1 MDDKQP
7 YIRQQEE
14 GENLY
19 SRLQKKTLEEVQR
32 LSGKVW
38 TDFNVHDP
46 GVTLA
51 DIANYALTETN
62 YKLGFDLADYL
73 TGKGESFNPKRFGLF
88 PPSEV
93 YTTAPVT
100 TEDYRRLFFSHIP
113 ELENVWVE
121 CDPSTGGYTVKIV
134 LPTFNKDV
142 KSEILVERIQ
152 EVYNEHRNLCEY
164 LDQVIVVKPEE
175 LEFHA
180 KFEIEPGKDATLM
193 LVEIYQI
200 ILRYLSGG
208 ISISTPEEQAISGM
222 PLEEWLEG
230 ADDTVRVVIPR
241 QQNTEYELYKKL
253 WQVKG
258 IKSFSVCYLM
268 KNGEPLTDFSGG
280 YSLKIPR
287 KEKELTVSIYCG
299 CSQIQ
304 IDMEKF
310 VKCLSELYETK
321 GCVPKEKRNYQWP
334 GLKGSYHDIF
344 THYPIARDF
353 PTCYNLSPDRE
364 PPTSFETYLNL
375 YDQTIRQGL
384 TEVKE
389 LDRLLSIEAKD
400 INCPALRDVYA
411 IKSRY
416 LDFLD
421 QLYSV
426 ESQPAWME
434 EFDNY
439 GETKDEILRRRIG
452 FLQRIAYL
460 IKNRAQA
467 RNITNPD
474 GEKNVTVAK
483 QWFCCLLGI
492 HWNENRSVGNVLA
505 SHNLILMK
513 TNGKGKYPRNF
524 INARLIDERI
534 LENSYMEPIIPE
546 KQPEDDNEKFKQYS
560 WLRTELPV
568 FNNNFISSGLFR
580 GGIFLDNY
588 RIVHA
593 DENEYMLVFRNL
605 EENIWMNLGR
615 TNKKAELN
623 TLANILRHYLQELN
637 CACETL
643 YIVEPVLSGA
653 SSPFTLILVL
663 PSWTARFRS
672 PRFREVCR
680 DLLRSLLPAHLS
692 GTIYWLNIAAMQEFE
707 DCYRLWRQALSRQY
721 MDDVEILQDT
731 MNGILRNVKEKDKKR
746 LDDTN

>member
-1 MDDKQP
+1 MDGKEP

-51 DIANYALTETN
+51 DIANYALTETS

-73 TGKGESFNPKRFGLF
+73 TGEGENFNPKRFGLF
-88 PPSEV
+88 PPDEV

-121 CDPSTGGYTVKIV
+121 CDPATGGYTVKIV
-134 LPTFNKDV
+134 LPPFNIDA
-142 KSEILVERIQ
+142 KSETLVEKVQ
-152 EVYNEHRNLCEY
+152 KVYNEHRNLCEY
-164 LDQVIVVKPEE
+164 LNRVIVVKPEE

-180 KFEIEPGKDATLM
+180 RFEIEPGQDATLM
-193 LVEIYQI
+193 LIEIYQI
-200 ILRYLSGG
+200 ILRYLSGAV
-208 ISISTPEEQAISGM
+208 SISTPEEQEISGM

-230 ADDTVRVVIPR
+230 SNDTVRVVIPQ

-268 KNGEPLTDFSGG
+268 KDGEPLTDCTGG

-287 KEKELTVSIYCG
+287 KEKELTVNIYCG
-299 CSQIQ
+299 CSQVQ
-304 IDMEKF
+304 VDMEKF
-310 VKCLSELYETK
+310 TKQLSILYNTK
-321 GCVPKEKRNYQWP
+321 VYIPDEKRNYQWA
-334 GLKGSYHDIF
+334 GLKGTYHDISD
-344 THYPIARDF
+344 HYPIAKDF
-353 PTCYNLSPDRE
+353 PACYNLSPDRK
-364 PPTSFETYLNL
+364 PLTSFEVYLGL
-375 YDQTIRQGL
+375 YDEIIQKGL
-384 TEVKE
+384 LEVKD
-389 LDRLLSIEAKD
+389 LDRLLSIDTKD
-400 INCPALRDVYA
+400 INYSDTRNVYA
-411 IKSRY
+411 LKSRY

-421 QLYSV
+421 RLYSV

-439 GETKDEILRRRIG
+439 GETKEDILRRRMG

-460 IKNRAQA
+460 IKNRAKA
-467 RNITNPD
+467 RDITNSD

-492 HWNENRSVGNVLA
+492 SWNENRSVGNVLA
-505 SHNLILMK
+505 SHNLVLMK
-513 TNGKGKYPRNF
+513 TNGKGKCPRNF

-568 FNNNFISSGLFR
+568 FNNNCISSGLFR
-580 GGIFLDNY
+580 GGIFMDNY
-588 RIVHA
+588 RLVLA
-593 DENEYMLVFRNL
+593 DENEYMLVFRNR

-637 CACETL
+637 HACETL
-643 YIVEPVLSGA
+643 YIVEPVLS
-653 SSPFTLILVL
+653 STSTPFTLLLVL

-692 GTIYWLNIAAMQEFE
+692 GTIYWLNIGAMQEFE
-707 DCYRLWRQALSRQY
+707 DCYRLWRQALAKQY

-731 MNGILRNVKEKDKKR
+731 MNGILRNVKEKDKGA

>member
-1 MDDKQP
+1 MEGKEP
-7 YIRQQEE
+7 YISQQEE

-19 SRLQKKTLEEVQR
+19 SYLQKKTLEEVQR

-62 YKLGFDLADYL
+62 YKLWFDLADYL
-73 TGKGESFNPKRFGLF
+73 TRGGDNFDPKRFGLF
-88 PPSEV
+88 PPGEV

-121 CDPSTGGYTVKIV
+121 CDPATGGYTVRIV
-134 LPTFNKDV
+134 LPPFNKEV
-142 KSEILVERIQ
+142 KSEALVERVQ
-152 EVYNEHRNLCEY
+152 MVYNEHRNLCEY
-164 LDQVIVVKPEE
+164 LDQVVVVKPEE

-180 KFEIEPGKDATLM
+180 KFEIEPGRDATL
-193 LVEIYQI
+193 LLIEIYQI
-200 ILRYLSGG
+200 ILRYLSGAM
-208 ISISTPEEQAISGM
+208 SISAPEEQAISGM

-230 ADDTVRVVIPR
+230 SDDTVRVVIPR
-241 QQNTEYELYKKL
+241 QQNTEYELYNKL

-258 IKSFSVCYLM
+258 IQSFSVCYLM
-268 KNGEPLTDFSGG
+268 KNGEPLTNFSGG

-287 KEKELTVSIYCG
+287 KKDDLTVDIYCG
-299 CSQIQ
+299 CSQVQ
-304 IDMEKF
+304 VDMEKF
-310 VKCLSELYETK
+310 TKQLSELYNTK
-321 GCVPKEKRNYQWP
+321 VCIPEEKRNYQWT
-334 GLKGSYHDIF
+334 GLKGTYHDIF
-344 THYPIARDF
+344 THYSIARDF
-353 PTCYNLSPDRE
+353 PACYNLSPDRE
-364 PPTSFETYLNL
+364 PPTSFEAYLKL
-375 YDQTIRQGL
+375 YDQTIVQGL
-384 TEVKE
+384 SEVKE

-400 INCPALRDVYA
+400 ISYPSARNIYAL
-411 IKSRY
+411 KSHY

-421 QLYSV
+421 QLYCV

-439 GETKDEILRRRIG
+439 GETEEEILRRRTG

-460 IKNRAQA
+460 TKNRAQA
-467 RNITNPD
+467 RDITNSD
-474 GEKNVTVAK
+474 GKENVAVAK
-483 QWFCCLLGI
+483 EWFCRLLGI
-492 HWNENRSVGNVLA
+492 SWNENRSVGNVLA
-505 SHNLILMK
+505 SHNLMLMK
-513 TNGKGKYPRNF
+513 TNGKGKIPRNF

-534 LENSYMEPIIPE
+534 LENSYMEPIVPE
-546 KQPEDDNEKFKQYS
+546 KLPEDDKEKFEQYS
-560 WLRTELPV
+560 WLRMELPV
-568 FNNNFISSGLFR
+568 FNQNFISSGLFR
-580 GGIFLDNY
+580 GGIFLNNY
-588 RIVHA
+588 RLVSV
-593 DENEYMLVFRNL
+593 DENEYMLVFRNQ

-637 CACETL
+637 HACETL
-643 YIVEPVLSGA
+643 YIVEPVLSNT
-653 SSPFTLILVL
+653 SHPFTLSLVL
-663 PSWTARFRS
+663 PSWTARFKS

-680 DLLRSLLPAHLS
+680 DLLRSILPAHLS
-692 GTIYWLNIAAMQEFE
+692 GKIYWLNIASMQEFE
-707 DCYRLWRQALSRQY
+707 DSYRLWRQALAKQY

-731 MNGILRNVKEKDKKR
+731 MNGILQKVKEKDKKA

>member
-1 MDDKQP
+1 MDGKEP

-51 DIANYALTETN
+51 DIANYALTETS

-73 TGKGESFNPKRFGLF
+73 TGEGENFNPKRFGLF
-88 PPSEV
+88 PPGEV

-121 CDPSTGGYTVKIV
+121 CDPATGGYTVKIV
-134 LPTFNKDV
+134 LPPFNKEI
-142 KSEILVERIQ
+142 KSETLVEKVQ
-152 EVYNEHRNLCEY
+152 KVYNEHRNLCEY
-164 LDQVIVVKPEE
+164 LNQVIVVKPEE

-180 KFEIEPGKDATLM
+180 RFEIEPGRDATLM

-200 ILRYLSGG
+200 ILRYLSGAV
-208 ISISTPEEQAISGM
+208 SISTPEEQEISGM

-230 ADDTVRVVIPR
+230 SDDTVRVVIPR
-241 QQNTEYELYKKL
+241 QQNTEYELYNKL

-268 KNGEPLTDFSGG
+268 KNNEPLTNFSGG

-287 KEKELTVSIYCG
+287 KKDDLKVDIYCG
-299 CSQIQ
+299 CSQVQ
-304 IDMEKF
+304 VDMEKF
-310 VKCLSELYETK
+310 TKQLSELYNTK
-321 GCVPKEKRNYQWP
+321 VYIPEEKRNYQWA
-334 GLKGSYHDIF
+334 GLKGTNHDIF

-353 PTCYNLSPDRE
+353 PACYNLSPDRK
-364 PPTSFETYLNL
+364 PLTSFEAYLKL
-375 YDQTIRQGL
+375 YDQTIEQGL
-384 TEVKE
+384 SEVKK

-400 INCPALRDVYA
+400 IDYPVSHNIYAL
-411 IKSRY
+411 KSRY
-416 LDFLD
+416 MDFLD
-421 QLYSV
+421 QLYCV

-439 GETKDEILRRRIG
+439 GETKEEILRRRAG
-452 FLQRIAYL
+452 FLRYIAYL

-467 RNITNPD
+467 RNITDSD
-474 GEKNVTVAK
+474 GKENVAVAK
-483 QWFCCLLGI
+483 EWFCRLLGI
-492 HWNENRSVGNVLA
+492 SWNENRSVGNVLA
-505 SHNLILMK
+505 SHNLMLMK
-513 TNGKGKYPRNF
+513 TNGKGKIPRNF

-534 LENSYMEPIIPE
+534 LENCHMEPIVHE
-546 KQPEDDNEKFKQYS
+546 KQPEDENEKFEQYS
-560 WLRTELPV
+560 RLRTELPV
-568 FNNNFISSGLFR
+568 FNQNFISSGLFR

-588 RIVHA
+588 RLVLA
-593 DENEYMLVFRNL
+593 DENEYMLVFRNR

-615 TNKKAELN
+615 TNKKVELN
-623 TLANILRHYLQELN
+623 SLANILRYYLQELN
-637 CACETL
+637 HACETL
-643 YIVEPVLSGA
+643 YIVEPVLSK
-653 SSPFTLILVL
+653 SHPFTLSLVL
-663 PSWTARFRS
+663 PSWTARFWS

-680 DLLRSLLPAHLS
+680 DLLRSILPAHLS
-692 GTIYWLNIAAMQEFE
+692 GTIYWLNIAFMQEFE
-707 DCYRLWRQALSRQY
+707 DCYRLWRQALAKQY
-721 MDDVEILQDT
+721 MDDVEMLQDT
-731 MNGILRNVKEKDKKR
+731 MNGILKKVKDKDKNT
-746 LDDTN
+746 LDDTY

>member
-1 MDDKQP
+1 MDGKEP

-51 DIANYALTETN
+51 DIANYALTETS

-73 TGKGESFNPKRFGLF
+73 TGESENFNPKRFGLF
-88 PPSEV
+88 PPGEV

-121 CDPSTGGYTVKIV
+121 CDPATGGYTVKIV
-134 LPTFNKDV
+134 LPPFNKEV
-142 KSEILVERIQ
+142 KSEALVERVQ
-152 EVYNEHRNLCEY
+152 MVYNEHRNLCEY
-164 LDQVIVVKPEE
+164 LNQVIVVKPEE

-180 KFEIEPGKDATLM
+180 RFEIEPGQDATLM

-200 ILRYLSGG
+200 ILRYLSGAV
-208 ISISTPEEQAISGM
+208 SISTPEEQEISGM

-230 ADDTVRVVIPR
+230 SDDTVRVVIPR
-241 QQNTEYELYKKL
+241 QQNTEYELYNKL

-268 KNGEPLTDFSGG
+268 KNNEPLTNFSGG

-287 KEKELTVSIYCG
+287 KKDDLKVDIYCG
-299 CSQIQ
+299 CSQVQ
-304 IDMEKF
+304 VDMEKF
-310 VKCLSELYETK
+310 TKQLSELYNTK
-321 GCVPKEKRNYQWP
+321 VYIPEEKRNYQWA
-334 GLKGSYHDIF
+334 GLKGTDHDIF

-353 PTCYNLSPDRE
+353 PACYNLSPDRK
-364 PPTSFETYLNL
+364 PLTSFEAYLKL
-375 YDQTIRQGL
+375 YDQTIEQGL
-384 TEVKE
+384 SEVKK

-400 INCPALRDVYA
+400 IDYPVSHNIYAL
-411 IKSRY
+411 KSRY
-416 LDFLD
+416 MDFLD
-421 QLYSV
+421 QLYCV

-439 GETKDEILRRRIG
+439 GETKEEILRRRAG
-452 FLQRIAYL
+452 FLRYIAYL

-467 RNITNPD
+467 RNITDSD
-474 GEKNVTVAK
+474 GKENVAVAK
-483 QWFCCLLGI
+483 EWFCRLLGI
-492 HWNENRSVGNVLA
+492 SWNENRSVGNVLA
-505 SHNLILMK
+505 SHNLMLMK
-513 TNGKGKYPRNF
+513 TNGKGKIPRNF

-534 LENSYMEPIIPE
+534 LENCHMEPIVHE
-546 KQPEDDNEKFKQYS
+546 KQPEDENEKFEQYS
-560 WLRTELPV
+560 RLRMELPV
-568 FNNNFISSGLFR
+568 FNQNFISSGLFR

-588 RIVHA
+588 RLVLA
-593 DENEYMLVFRNL
+593 DENEYMLVFRNR

-615 TNKKAELN
+615 TNKKVELN
-623 TLANILRHYLQELN
+623 SLANILRYYLQELN
-637 CACETL
+637 HACETL
-643 YIVEPVLSGA
+643 YIVEPVLSK
-653 SSPFTLILVL
+653 SHPFTLSLVL
-663 PSWTARFRS
+663 PSWTARFWS

-680 DLLRSLLPAHLS
+680 DLLRSILPAHLS
-692 GTIYWLNIAAMQEFE
+692 GTIYWLNIAFMQEFE
-707 DCYRLWRQALSRQY
+707 DCYRLWRQALAKQY
-721 MDDVEILQDT
+721 MDDVEMLQDT
-731 MNGILRNVKEKDKKR
+731 MNGILKKVKDKDKNT
-746 LDDTN
+746 LDDTY

>member
-1 MDDKQP
+1 MDGKEP

-32 LSGKVW
+32 LSGKIW

-51 DIANYALTETN
+51 DIANYALTETS

-73 TGKGESFNPKRFGLF
+73 TGEGENFNPKRFGLF
-88 PPSEV
+88 PPGEV
-93 YTTAPVT
+93 YTTVPVT

-113 ELENVWVE
+113 ELENIWVE
-121 CDPSTGGYTVKIV
+121 CDPATGGYTVKIV
-134 LPTFNKDV
+134 LLPFNIDA
-142 KSEILVERIQ
+142 KSEILVEKVQR
-152 EVYNEHRNLCEY
+152 VYNEHRNLCEY
-164 LDQVIVVKPEE
+164 LNQVIVVKPEE

-180 KFEIEPGKDATLM
+180 RFEIEPGQDATLM

-200 ILRYLSGG
+200 ILRYLSGAV
-208 ISISTPEEQAISGM
+208 SISTPEEQEISGM

-230 ADDTVRVVIPR
+230 SNDTVRVVIPR

-268 KNGEPLTDFSGG
+268 KDGEPLTDFSGG

-287 KEKELTVSIYCG
+287 KEKELTVNIYCG
-299 CSQIQ
+299 CSQVQ
-304 IDMEKF
+304 VDMEKF
-310 VKCLSELYETK
+310 TKQLSILYNTK
-321 GCVPKEKRNYQWP
+321 VYIPDEKRNYQWA
-334 GLKGSYHDIF
+334 GLKGTYHDISD
-344 THYPIARDF
+344 HYPIAKDF
-353 PTCYNLSPDRE
+353 PACYNLSPDRK
-364 PPTSFETYLNL
+364 PLTSFEAYLGL
-375 YDQTIRQGL
+375 YDEIIQKGL
-384 TEVKE
+384 LEVKE
-389 LDRLLSIEAKD
+389 LGRLLSIDTKD
-400 INCPALRDVYA
+400 INYSDTRNVYA
-411 IKSRY
+411 LKSRY

-421 QLYSV
+421 RLYSV

-439 GETKDEILRRRIG
+439 GETKEDILRRRMG

-460 IKNRAQA
+460 IKNRGKA
-467 RNITNPD
+467 RDITNSD

-492 HWNENRSVGNVLA
+492 SWNENRSVGNVLA

-513 TNGKGKYPRNF
+513 TNGKGKCPRNF

-568 FNNNFISSGLFR
+568 FNNNCISSGLFR
-580 GGIFLDNY
+580 GGIFMDNY
-588 RIVHA
+588 RLVLA
-593 DENEYMLVFRNL
+593 DENEYMLVFRNQ

-637 CACETL
+637 HACETL
-643 YIVEPVLSGA
+643 YIVEPVLS
-653 SSPFTLILVL
+653 STSTPFTLLLVL
-663 PSWTARFRS
+663 PSWTARCRS

-692 GTIYWLNIAAMQEFE
+692 GTIYWLNIGAMQEFE
-707 DCYRLWRQALSRQY
+707 DCYRLWRQALAKQY

-731 MNGILRNVKEKDKKR
+731 MNGILRNVKEKDKGA